1 MCYASRVWR
10 REAVNEGIIEGI
22 KKGKEEGKK
31 EGKKEGIVEGMEKKT
46 SIIFRNAVKLG
57 LPQKSIQSL
66 LNISADEYRRLLA
79 L

>member
-22 KKGKEEGKK
+22 KKGKE